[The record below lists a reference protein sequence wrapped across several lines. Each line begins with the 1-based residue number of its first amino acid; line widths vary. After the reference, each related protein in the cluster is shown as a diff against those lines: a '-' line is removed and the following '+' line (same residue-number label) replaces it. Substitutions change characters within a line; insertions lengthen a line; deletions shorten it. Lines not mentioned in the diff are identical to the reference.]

1 MTRVERDAERAAA
14 AEVVRYESEVVEV
27 GGEVPS
33 FVEAGVLVWFH
44 ADAPEELRWF
54 SVLHR
59 PTTTTGGVAPGDV
72 VWIDDH
78 ALRVTAVGE
87 VANQNLVQLG
97 HLDLK
102 ANGALQ
108 APLPGDVCVERGPLP
123 PVRVGTRLRIVAGAG
138 TAPAAPRGKGQA

>member
-1 MTRVERDAERAAA
+1 MTHVEDDPGRTETEPADTVAV
-14 AEVVRYESEVVEV
+14 EVVRYESEVVEV

-44 ADAPEELRWF
+44 DDVPEELRWF

-87 VANQNLVQLG
+87 VANKNLVLLG

-102 ANGALQ
+102 ANGALE
-108 APLPGDVCVERGPLP
+108 APLPGDVCVERGVLP
-123 PVRVGTRLRIVAGAG
+123 PVQVGTRLRIVGPE
-138 TAPAAPRGKGQA
+138 TRE

>member
-1 MTRVERDAERAAA
+1 MR
-14 AEVVRYESEVVEV
+14 EVVRYESEVVEV

-44 ADAPEELRWF
+44 DDAPEELRWF

-59 PTTTTGGVAPGDV
+59 PTTTAGGVAPGDV

-87 VANQNLVQLG
+87 VANKNLVLLG

-102 ANGALQ
+102 ANGALE
-108 APLPGDVCVERGPLP
+108 APLPGDVCVEQGVLP
-123 PVRVGTRLRIVAGAG
+123 PVQIGTRLRIVAGNQG
-138 TAPAAPRGKGQA
+138 RK

>member
-1 MTRVERDAERAAA
+1 MTHVEDDPGRTETEPADTVAV
-14 AEVVRYESEVVEV
+14 EVVRYESEVVEV

-44 ADAPEELRWF
+44 DDAPEELRWF

-59 PTTTTGGVAPGDV
+59 PTTITGGVAPGDV

-87 VANQNLVQLG
+87 VANKNLVLLG

-102 ANGALQ
+102 ANGALE
-108 APLPGDVCVERGPLP
+108 APLPGDVCVERGALP
-123 PVRVGTRLRIVAGAG
+123 PVQVGTRLRIVGPE
-138 TAPAAPRGKGQA
+138 TRE